1 MFSFQTK
8 KYRSERQPKKDEIFR
23 IVILICYV
31 LILCLSVTILIYVLV
46 TRHNWSSFREILDD
60 SVMLK
65 IECIIVAS
73 SCIVFVMAIA
83 LSVIARCRGRGAAL
97 GILVLSC
104 LTLAGKK
111 HFKNWNVLL
120 LINFTQVGQIQIN
133 KAFTMKVSAK
143 SKGGRLATVYPEAME
158 RLPLI

>member
-23 IVILICYV
+23 IVILICYL

-46 TRHNWSSFREILDD
+46 TRHNWSSFREIVED

-65 IECIIVAS
+65 IEGIIVAS

-83 LSVIARCRGRGAAL
+83 LSVIARCRGRCAAIS
-97 GILVLSC
+97 ILALSC

-111 HFKNWNVLL
+111 HFKNRNVLL
-120 LINFTQVGQIQIN
+120 LINFTQVGQIQID
-133 KAFTMKVSAK
+133 KAFSVKCLK
-143 SKGGRLATVYPEAME
+143 SQKEAGL
-158 RLPLI
+158 R